1 MSTRPDKNPGQNKVL
16 IVDDEPNIVVSL
28 EFLLKQ
34 AGYETAVARDG
45 QAALDAATTFAP
57 DLVLLDVMLPGIDG
71 YEVLRALRSRR
82 ENAGLKVILLT
93 ARGREVDRLKGLDL
107 GADLYFTKPFSTRD
121 LIAAVADCLRPEKGQ
136 SGGAGG

>member
-1 MSTRPDKNPGQNKVL
+1 MSTRPDKNPEKNRVL

-34 AGYETAVARDG
+34 AGYETEVARDG

-71 YEVLRALRSRR
+71 YEVLRTLRSRP
-82 ENAGLKVILLT
+82 ENADMKVILLT

-121 LIAAVADCLRPEKGQ
+121 LVAGVAECLW
-136 SGGAGG
+136 AGRG